1 MRTPADTTS
10 DSRRHIL
17 TLAAQLG
24 LMLATV
30 AVSRLDLG
38 VRFGAAAVML
48 LAAAN
53 ATVVAVALM
62 GVRRDGLLVRLLAVL
77 TLVVI
82 LGLLIWPAWDVAY
95 RVRVS

>member
-1 MRTPADTTS
+1 MRTPADTPP
-10 DSRRHIL
+10 DSRRHLL
-17 TLAAQLG
+17 TFALQVA

-30 AVSRLDLG
+30 GVSRIDLG
-38 VRFGAAAVML
+38 VRLGAAVVML

>member
-1 MRTPADTTS
+1 MRTPADTAP
-10 DSRRHIL
+10 DSRRHL
-17 TLAAQLG
+17 VTLALQLL

-38 VRFGAAAVML
+38 VRLGATAVML

-53 ATVVAVALM
+53 ATVVAVVLM
-62 GVRRDGLLVRLLAVL
+62 GVRRDGRLVQMLALL

-82 LGLLIWPAWDVAY
+82 VGLLIWPAWDAAD
-95 RVRVS
+95 RVRVF

>member
-1 MRTPADTTS
+1 MRTSADTAPDT
-10 DSRRHIL
+10 RRHVV
-17 TLAAQLG
+17 TFASQLV

-38 VRFGAAAVML
+38 VRLGATAVML
-48 LAAAN
+48 LAAVN

-62 GVRRDGLLVRLLAVL
+62 GVRRDGPLVRMLVVL

-82 LGLLIWPAWDVAY
+82 VGLLVWPAWDTAY
-95 RVRVS
+95 RLRVF